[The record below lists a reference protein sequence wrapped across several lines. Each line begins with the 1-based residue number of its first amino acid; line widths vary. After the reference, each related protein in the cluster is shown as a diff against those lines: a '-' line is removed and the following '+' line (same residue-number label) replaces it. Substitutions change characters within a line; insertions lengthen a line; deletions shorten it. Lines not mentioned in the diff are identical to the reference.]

1 MEIREKPQKS
11 KKFVVSVMVFVI
23 GLAALI
29 AGVVFLVVNL
39 GRGATL
45 QDGEYLV
52 SADEWIL
59 DDEVNCAPSAGED
72 ADEMNCVPSVIW
84 QFTEIG
90 KGTLTTNGH
99 LNDYDFIWALE
110 GDRLLIETDWLYDL
124 ENEYTYELNQSEG
137 TLVLTDGETEYR
149 FTAYFEN
156 EE

>member
-29 AGVVFLVVNL
+29 AGVIFLVVSL

-59 DDEVNCAPSAGED
+59 DDEVNCAPSTGED
-72 ADEMNCVPSVIW
+72 ADETNCIPSVIW

-124 ENEYTYELNQSEG
+124 ENEYTYKLDQSEG
-137 TLVLTDGETEYR
+137 ALVLTDGETEYR